1 MQANLSGH
9 VPAIS
14 ARAQSWLAGSAK
26 KMLIDGKWVSAVS
39 GETFDTVDPGNG
51 SVLARVSRG
60 VSSDIDAAVN
70 AARRAFDQGPWRR
83 MPPAERAKILW
94 RVADLMDAHI
104 DELAELETLD
114 QGKPLFMGRWAE
126 IPLAAMA
133 IFTNSGQICTAGSR
147 VYAHE
152 SIFDAV
158 VQGISQIARSLKL
171 GHGLLPDTA
180 IGPLP

>member
-1 MQANLSGH
+1 MQPNLDGH
-9 VPAIS
+9 IPAIS

-26 KMLIDGKWVSAVS
+26 KMLIDGKWVSALS

-51 SVLARVSRG
+51 SVLARVSCG
-60 VSSDIDAAVN
+60 VSLDIDAAVN

-126 IPLAAMA
+126 IPLAAEQFRFFA
-133 IFTNSGQICTAGSR
+133 GLCTKITGETPAMLAALD
-147 VYAHE
+147 V
-152 SIFDAV
+152 
-158 VQGISQIARSLKL
+158 GIRSLESE
-171 GHGLLPDTA
+171 PTVPA
-180 IGPLP
+180 EEIGRAHV